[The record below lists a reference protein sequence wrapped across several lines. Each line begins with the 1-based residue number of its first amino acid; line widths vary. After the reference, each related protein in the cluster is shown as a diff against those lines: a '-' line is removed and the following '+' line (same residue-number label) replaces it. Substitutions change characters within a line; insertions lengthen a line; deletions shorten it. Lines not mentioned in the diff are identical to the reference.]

1 VIVATIGIHTLA
13 DYSVWLKDRQQPS
26 SHKVHVVEHSFDSSD
41 DESSD
46 VLTSEFVWP
55 SKDKS
60 LTSDVLKPIHQNRQ
74 DDIKYTFDVAKG
86 DMIF

>member
-1 VIVATIGIHTLA
+1 VNVATIGIRTLA

-26 SHKVHVVEHSFDSSD
+26 HHEVHVVEHSFDSSD

-46 VLTSEFVWP
+46 VLTAESVWP